1 MELLFHN
8 KDTLQGTI
16 HKTRNDRQTSII
28 NTLKVEQEMKNIRA
42 N

>member
-8 KDTLQGTI
+8 KDALQGTI

-28 NTLKVEQEMKNIRA
+28 NTLKVEQEMKNIRT

>member
-1 MELLFHN
+1 MELLFQN
-8 KDTLQGTI
+8 KDALQGTI